1 MAIAERS
8 ALSTDVPLRAERYPS
23 GSLCQVFDPAKAGLT
38 DAFLK
43 AASPQWY
50 HPAQSTLLRATLL
63 RMRNLVLLLNTKM
76 QKNSTIVRINILYDN
91 SADML
96 EP

>member
-1 MAIAERS
+1 MAIAAGAS
-8 ALSTDVPLRAERYPS
+8 TSTDFPLRAERNPS
-23 GSLCQVFDPAKAGLT
+23 GSLCLVFDPAKAGLT

-50 HPAQSTLLRATLL
+50 HPAQSTLIRATLL
-63 RMRNLVLLLNTKM
+63 RMPNLVLLLNTKM
-76 QKNSTIVRINILYDN
+76 QKNSTKVRINILDN
-91 SADML
+91 NPTDML